1 MQPYWYES
9 AGVPVPFSLPLQQ
22 FQALDNVPAHLLLGI
37 AGGEIFPQLLPL
49 EFQLLLLVGLC
60 LRQHGVD
67 YLVIQQALLRQLFQA
82 DALGVGRG
90 AVVQRHRVQHRPL
103 LIRVFFIEAALEW
116 EKRSRDSQYRTTAM
130 EYWADLRARS
140 GMDPITEVYPEA
152 TIDQL
157 IELCRRERR
166 IELAFEN
173 HRFFDTRTWMIA
185 TTTDNGPIYGMN
197 VEAQAVNTED
207 TPDTFWRRTV
217 VQNRV
222 FRANHFLYPFS
233 QRELDRNKLLTQNYN
248 WR

>member
-1 MQPYWYES
+1 MFINREPRFYIAVYWSDSYWRCGPGKDDYVLCNLAKDGNSNTSHDHSRSGYLVNRFCDHTASFVNNQP
-9 AGVPVPFSLPLQQ
+9 GNMVFPTFRL
-22 FQALDNVPAHLLLGI
+22 
-37 AGGEIFPQLLPL
+37 GEI
-49 EFQLLLLVGLC
+49 
-60 LRQHGVD
+60 
-67 YLVIQQALLRQLFQA
+67 YLN
-82 DALGVGRG
+82 
-90 AVVQRHRVQHRPL
+90 
-103 LIRVFFIEAALEW
+103 FIEAALEW

-140 GMDPITEVYPEA
+140 GMDPIMEVYPEA

-233 QRELDRNKLLTQNYN
+233 QRAVSYTHLRAHET
-248 WR
+248 

>member
-1 MQPYWYES
+1 
-9 AGVPVPFSLPLQQ
+9 
-22 FQALDNVPAHLLLGI
+22 
-37 AGGEIFPQLLPL
+37 
-49 EFQLLLLVGLC
+49 
-60 LRQHGVD
+60 
-67 YLVIQQALLRQLFQA
+67 
-82 DALGVGRG
+82 
-90 AVVQRHRVQHRPL
+90 
-103 LIRVFFIEAALEW
+103 
-116 EKRSRDSQYRTTAM
+116 
-130 EYWADLRARS
+130 
-140 GMDPITEVYPEA
+140 
-152 TIDQL
+152 L

>member
-1 MQPYWYES
+1 MKK
-9 AGVPVPFSLPLQQ
+9 VM
-22 FQALDNVPAHLLLGI
+22 
-37 AGGEIFPQLLPL
+37 
-49 EFQLLLLVGLC
+49 
-60 LRQHGVD
+60 
-67 YLVIQQALLRQLFQA
+67 LF
-82 DALGVGRG
+82 
-90 AVVQRHRVQHRPL
+90 L
-103 LIRVFFIEAALEW
+103 LIIAMCVPCMEVNEAQAAKMSYKKAERIYGKTLGGW
-116 EKRSRDSQYRTTAM
+116 ITHPRKVKITD
-130 EYWADLRARS
+130 DLRARS